1 MDLNRMAVD
10 FIIIDDYI
18 IFKNKKALNVI
29 QESLDLSL
37 EDLIKIIKS
46 NNEDEFIDKSELALL
61 EKLRR
66 KLNISKITDELNQL
80 FNSIL
85 ETDQVRLVQILN
97 SFYNSKLDKL
107 LSKDVINSAS
117 KNLFDRIS
125 LLAESTNEAEQIKY
139 IKTVGPI
146 IQILD
151 SIGVYSLNHFLGFLV
166 KVVKTPSISIKLKQ
180 QAMFE
185 LILCSQNFNS
195 TLKTIRGLNKK
206 DRITIL
212 TDLKDWKKSI
222 DLRKQNYIILLNNK
236 WSEYIANGEV
246 AKIEDLVSL
255 NLFDVNS
262 KNISEVSIL
271 QLAAYYN
278 QQIIIDWLIANHTFD
293 FNAKNSL
300 GFTEIEQLQLIGKTS
315 LVNQIRKLRPELI
328 IRNIVIKERN
338 DKLKSSEYPYGQP
351 YIDFVRIEPNSF
363 LMGPQ
368 TKKDQS
374 FLHLLFT
381 NNLKE
386 DKVKVLTTITEAFEI
401 MSVDTTQQVYRTV
414 SELLKVKFH
423 NKFNKLNSSPSY
435 FNGELNPVENICYE
449 DLTLWIEGLNELSK
463 LADIN
468 VQQSLIYLF
477 PNHKFG
483 DKYALPTEAQWE
495 LVSRLGGVAEGN
507 YSHGNTRRNLS
518 DYAVYYENSKKTQPV
533 GSKKPVFYNGKP
545 IYDLYGNVWKWIADW
560 YGKTLTGGINPLGSS
575 IISKRVLRGGSWF
588 SKSDENDLQTS
599 YRYSRSPFEAGYNDI
614 GFRLIRTSIESS
626 FIYF

>member
-1 MDLNRMAVD
+1 
-10 FIIIDDYI
+10 
-18 IFKNKKALNVI
+18 
-29 QESLDLSL
+29 
-37 EDLIKIIKS
+37 
-46 NNEDEFIDKSELALL
+46 
-61 EKLRR
+61 
-66 KLNISKITDELNQL
+66 
-80 FNSIL
+80 
-85 ETDQVRLVQILN
+85 
-97 SFYNSKLDKL
+97 
-107 LSKDVINSAS
+107 
-117 KNLFDRIS
+117 
-125 LLAESTNEAEQIKY
+125 
-139 IKTVGPI
+139 
-146 IQILD
+146 
-151 SIGVYSLNHFLGFLV
+151 
-166 KVVKTPSISIKLKQ
+166 
-180 QAMFE
+180 
-185 LILCSQNFNS
+185 
-195 TLKTIRGLNKK
+195 
-206 DRITIL
+206 
-212 TDLKDWKKSI
+212 
-222 DLRKQNYIILLNNK
+222 
-236 WSEYIANGEV
+236 
-246 AKIEDLVSL
+246 
-255 NLFDVNS
+255 
-262 KNISEVSIL
+262 
-271 QLAAYYN
+271 
-278 QQIIIDWLIANHTFD
+278 
-293 FNAKNSL
+293 
-300 GFTEIEQLQLIGKTS
+300 
-315 LVNQIRKLRPELI
+315 
-328 IRNIVIKERN
+328 
-338 DKLKSSEYPYGQP
+338 
-351 YIDFVRIEPNSF
+351 
-363 LMGPQ
+363 MGPQ